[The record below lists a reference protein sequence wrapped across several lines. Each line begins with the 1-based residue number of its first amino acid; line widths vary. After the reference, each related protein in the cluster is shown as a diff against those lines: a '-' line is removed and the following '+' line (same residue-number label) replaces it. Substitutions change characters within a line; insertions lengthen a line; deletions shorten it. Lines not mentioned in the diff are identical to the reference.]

1 MTNHHEVVLEVSNL
15 SKKLGKVTIINDVS
29 FHLKKGEVKGLL
41 GPNGSGKTT
50 ILKLLVGLLKPTQGR
65 IMIENSNLHTN
76 FETTI
81 SKVGAIIENP
91 ELYDYL
97 SGYDNLWQYVRMAP
111 SVSDDRVEE
120 VIELLGMKSY
130 IHDKV
135 MTYSL
140 GMLQRLGLA
149 QALLHRPSILLLD
162 EPTNGLDPAGIQ
174 DLRKH
179 IKLLSK
185 EGVSIIISSHLLA
198 EIEMLCDSIVIINNG
213 QVVSDSGL
221 DVMKTAEQTYF
232 FRLLATD
239 ALDDILTTHPLS
251 EKIGDIET
259 EGFYFQGSEA
269 EVASL
274 NKYLVNNEFSIIGI
288 EKARTSLEDV
298 FLARLRGEQ

>member
-76 FETTI
+76 FETAI

-251 EKIGDIET
+251 EQIGDIET